1 MHSFDA
7 FADLSTSAAEESVEL
22 KRENGYA
29 RGRLSPSGKYLV
41 SLVDNFK
48 NGIDKT
54 GVYWRLATLCKF
66 SATASVN
73 EQKVVVVGR
82 HVKKAQVA
90 DELMNSS
97 GLNEPHL
104 DDS

>member
-41 SLVDNFK
+41 SLVDNFQ
-48 NGIDKT
+48 NGID
-54 GVYWRLATLCKF
+54 
-66 SATASVN
+66 
-73 EQKVVVVGR
+73 
-82 HVKKAQVA
+82 
-90 DELMNSS
+90 
-97 GLNEPHL
+97 
-104 DDS
+104 